1 MPFSNQSRDQSEE
14 SEKINNAL
22 IKKPVDD
29 LTIRVEDSL
38 VVLDSSEGSEDEQQ
52 NKSSP

>member
-14 SEKINNAL
+14 SEKTNNAL
-22 IKKPVDD
+22 MKKTEDD
-29 LTIRVEDSL
+29 LSIRPEDDLL
-38 VVLDSSEGSEDEQQ
+38 VLEKDQQQ